1 MNLFVVRLL
10 VVIIAIETLY
20 IIGQTYGKIRRDKYL
35 NDKTYMVQRTQNVM
49 DWLAAGVRVYV
60 NMNKN
65 FPSDEEDL
73 RINLEKGGVVFGD
86 EKGTFMF
93 PQFDAWENLILYKK
107 NDVQASLVSA
117 GFDRRY
123 GTSDDLVKVIT
134 FSQGINKNE
143 WGFEEE
149 SILGASL
156 DHRNKTGK

>member
-1 MNLFVVRLL
+1 MKLFVVRLL

-20 IIGQTYGKIRRDKYL
+20 IIGQKYGKIRRDKYL
-35 NDKTYMVQRTQNVM
+35 KDKTYMVQRTQNGM

-60 NMNKN
+60 NMNKK

-107 NDVQASLVSA
+107 NDERISLVSA
-117 GFDRRY
+117 GVDRRY
-123 GTSDDLVKVIT
+123 GTSDDLINVVT
-134 FSQGINKNE
+134 FDQGINKSA

-149 SILGASL
+149 SILSASL
-156 DHRNKTGK
+156 DNRNVKEK